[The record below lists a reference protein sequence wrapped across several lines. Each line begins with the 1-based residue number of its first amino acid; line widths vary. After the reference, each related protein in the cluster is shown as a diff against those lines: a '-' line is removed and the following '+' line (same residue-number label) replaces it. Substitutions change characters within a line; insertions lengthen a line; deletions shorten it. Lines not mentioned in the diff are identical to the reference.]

1 MTGELQV
8 PWKSHNAVDETILL
22 SVIFASEGLQ
32 YFPFDYAI
40 IVSRQPDLNAKSLEN
55 ELDI

>member
-40 IVSRQPDLNAKSLEN
+40 IVSR
-55 ELDI
+55 